1 MEWRIRG
8 NEEGGWEGVSLTE
21 WAASPKSLLLP
32 PSKVTEGRN
41 GSLKE
46 ERRERYA

>member
-21 WAASPKSLLLP
+21 WAASP
-32 PSKVTEGRN
+32 SKVTKGRN